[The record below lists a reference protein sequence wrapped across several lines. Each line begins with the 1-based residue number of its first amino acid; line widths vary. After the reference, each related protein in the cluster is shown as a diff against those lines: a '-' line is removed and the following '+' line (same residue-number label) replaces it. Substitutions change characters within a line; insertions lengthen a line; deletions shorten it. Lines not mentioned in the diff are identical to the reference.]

1 MFVDANFYWFMNLAF
16 IDIAM
21 WTFRGTEMFMFV
33 LAELIMCVAFI
44 KNICGLPVL
53 RLASLQVK
61 RLNFKSLF

>member
-1 MFVDANFYWFMNLAF
+1 
-16 IDIAM
+16 
-21 WTFRGTEMFMFV
+21 MFMFV